1 MKSEFTFQQ
10 VGEIFKQ
17 VYKIE
22 AKAQAYEKAEIE
34 HDSLSNHFDAEF
46 AKLGYS
52 FRGASQE
59 IHDLFDAK
67 CKAEETEQ
75 KARKALNAAVK
86 VFAGMVGIGEGYD
99 DIIADEIKYYIKRDY
114 AYSRERVVRSV
125 KYMAKR
131 AAERI
136 NY

>member
-1 MKSEFTFQQ
+1 MKSEFTFKQ
-10 VGEIFKQ
+10 VSEIFAQ

-22 AKAQAYEKAEIE
+22 AKSAAYEKAEIE
-34 HDSLSNHFDAEF
+34 HDNLSNHFDSEF

-52 FRGASQE
+52 FAGASPE
-59 IHDLFDAK
+59 VHELFEAK
-67 CKAEETEQ
+67 CKAMETEE
-75 KARKALNAAVK
+75 KARKALRSAVK
-86 VFAGMVGIGEGYD
+86 IFAGLVGIGENYD
-99 DIIADEIKYYIKRDY
+99 DIIADEIKAYIKNDY
-114 AYSRERVVRSV
+114 YHRERVVRNV